1 MTKIIR
7 IHAEIDDNLDV
18 IFINNEELSQKK
30 DSKFAQN
37 WKMSVPINEE
47 ENSQLRLSW
56 KNINKIR

>member
-1 MTKIIR
+1 MTKMIR
-7 IHAEIDDNLDV
+7 IHADTDDSLDV

-30 DSKFAQN
+30 DSKFVRN

>member
-30 DSKFAQN
+30 DSKLEDER
-37 WKMSVPINEE
+37 S
-47 ENSQLRLSW
+47 
-56 KNINKIR
+56 NKWRRKQPATFELEKYK